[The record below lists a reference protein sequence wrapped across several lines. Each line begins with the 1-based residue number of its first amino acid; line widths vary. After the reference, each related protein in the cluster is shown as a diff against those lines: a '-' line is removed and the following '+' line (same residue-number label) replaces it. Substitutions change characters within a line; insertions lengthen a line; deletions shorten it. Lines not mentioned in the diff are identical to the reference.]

1 MSKKINFALVAII
14 LVSVI
19 SSEIAFAQQTPT
31 FSEYNYN
38 PLIINAA
45 YAGLTPKTEI
55 AISNSG
61 TLNEFEGSPKSFS
74 FSGQSQLNNGKMGIG
89 AGIIRDQIGVTT
101 STNFFAAYSY
111 KIFFDFENGRPD
123 WQLYSPNVISF
134 GITAGV
140 QQYQDNLLELGIVDD
155 RIFSENINETIPTI
169 GLSFLFNLASFY
181 AGFSTPNVM
190 GTSLASNDNLKL
202 ESPYYGY
209 FGYRF
214 FNDRF
219 ENLMIKPNVLLKY
232 ENGAP
237 LQADINLAVS
247 FRNKFEIGGG
257 YRTTSAINLL
267 AGVYLF
273 NNLRFIYNYNM
284 GMNNSPLGNTHGFIL
299 SCQFGNGYSI
309 D

>member
-1 MSKKINFALVAII
+1 
-14 LVSVI
+14 
-19 SSEIAFAQQTPT
+19 
-31 FSEYNYN
+31 
-38 PLIINAA
+38 
-45 YAGLTPKTEI
+45 
-55 AISNSG
+55 
-61 TLNEFEGSPKSFS
+61 
-74 FSGQSQLNNGKMGIG
+74 MGIG